1 MTTRRTFIKGVGA
14 SAAAIA
20 AGSAL
25 LPGSAFAADT
35 VTLWS
40 WRTDDKDAMRKMF
53 DVFEQKNPDVKVDLQ
68 FTADADYQNRLSTAL
83 RGGKGPDIAQLK
95 AYGELQPLVE
105 AGYLDALND
114 TVPGIATMPQAAS
127 GGAVARSD
135 GKFYGVP
142 YSIPILCVFY
152 NTALFDK
159 VGIKE
164 PKTYAEHIDNCKKL
178 KAAGI
183 IPIATG
189 GANGSGWELE
199 LGVGVLGP
207 SVYGADFYDK
217 MMKGEAKFT
226 DPKFVAALQRFK
238 DMLPY
243 YEDGFAGVDYTA
255 ATQLFVNE
263 KAAMFLGGSFENG
276 SFRAQNPNL
285 KFSVFAFPGDE
296 PVDNP
301 VVSAFCDG
309 SYGLVDTSTRKD
321 AALKVLNWMASPEFA
336 QLFADSVGWPAA
348 RPEIKSNDPVLSKM
362 IGMQQNST
370 PYLTLVGF
378 RWQSPT
384 ASEII
389 QSEIIDMV
397 TGKMT
402 PEKLAADIDAGVS
415 TWFQPQTS

>member
-1 MTTRRTFIKGVGA
+1 MTTRRSFIQGA
-14 SAAAIA
+14 SASAVAIA
-20 AGSAL
+20 ASGVL
-25 LPGSAFAADT
+25 LPKAAFAAADT

-40 WRTDDKDAMRKMF
+40 WRTDDQAAMRKMF
-53 DVFEQKNPDVKVDLQ
+53 DVFEAKNPDVKVDLQ

-105 AGYLDALND
+105 AGYLDPLND
-114 TVPGIATMPQAAS
+114 TVKDIATMPQAAS
-127 GGAVARSD
+127 GGAVAKSD

-152 NTALFDK
+152 NTELFDK
-159 VGIKE
+159 AGVKVPTTYKE
-164 PKTYAEHIDNCKKL
+164 FTDACDKL

-199 LGVGVLGP
+199 LGVGVIGP

-217 MMKGEAKFT
+217 MMKGQAKFT
-226 DPKFVAALQRFK
+226 DPKYVAALQRFK

-255 ATQLFVNE
+255 ATQLFVNG

-276 SFRAQNPNL
+276 SFRAQNANL
-285 KFSVFAFPGDE
+285 KFSVFPFPGDTA
-296 PVDNP
+296 VDKP

-309 SYGLVDTSTRKD
+309 SYGLVTTSQKKD
-321 AALKVLNWMASPEFA
+321 AALKVLNWMASLEFA

-348 RPEIKSNDPVLSKM
+348 RPEIKSSDPVLSAM
-362 IGMQQNST
+362 IAMQQNST
-370 PYLTLVGF
+370 PYLTLVGY
-378 RWQSPT
+378 RWQQPT
-384 ASEII
+384 ASSIV
-389 QSEIIDMV
+389 QAEIIDMV

-415 TWFQPQTS
+415 TWFQPSA

>member
-1 MTTRRTFIKGVGA
+1 MTTRRTFIQGVSGA
-14 SAAAIA
+14 AVAVAA
-20 AGSAL
+20 SAL
-25 LPGSAFAADT
+25 LPRAAYAADS

-40 WRTDDKDAMRKMF
+40 WRTDDQAAMRKMF
-53 DVFEQKNPDVKVDLQ
+53 DVFESKTPDVKVDLQ

-114 TVPGIATMPQAAS
+114 TVPGIATMPEAAS
-127 GGAVARSD
+127 GGAVAKSD

-152 NTALFDK
+152 NTELFDK
-159 VGIKE
+159 AGIKV
-164 PKTYAEHIDNCKKL
+164 PTTYAEHIDNCKKL

-183 IPIATG
+183 TPIATG

-199 LGVGVLGP
+199 LAVGVLGP
-207 SVYGADFYDK
+207 SVYGADFYGK
-217 MMKGEAKFT
+217 MMSGKAKFT

-255 ATQLFVNE
+255 ATQLFVSG

-276 SFRAQNPNL
+276 SFKAQNPNL
-285 KFSVFAFPGDE
+285 KFSVFAFPGDTA
-296 PVDNP
+296 VDKP

-309 SYGLVDTSTRKD
+309 SYGLVDTSQKKP

-348 RPEIKSNDPVLSKM
+348 RPEIKSNDPVLSAM
-362 IGMQQNST
+362 IAMQQNST
-370 PYLTLVGF
+370 PYLSLVGY

-384 ASEII
+384 ASDII
-389 QSEIIDMV
+389 QAEIIDMT
-397 TGKMT
+397 TGKIA

-415 TWFQPQTS
+415 TWFQPTAS

>member
-1 MTTRRTFIKGVGA
+1 MMTTRRTFIQGVSGA
-14 SAAAIA
+14 AVAVAA
-20 AGSAL
+20 SAL
-25 LPGSAFAADT
+25 LPRAAYAADS

-40 WRTDDKDAMRKMF
+40 WRTDDQVAMRKMF
-53 DVFEQKNPDVKVDLQ
+53 DVFESKNPDVKVDLQ

-127 GGAVARSD
+127 GGAVAKSD

-152 NTALFDK
+152 NTELFDK
-159 VGIKE
+159 AGIKV
-164 PKTYAEHIDNCKKL
+164 PTTYAEHIDNCKKL

-183 IPIATG
+183 TPIATG

-199 LGVGVLGP
+199 LAVGVLGP

-217 MMKGEAKFT
+217 MMKGQAKFT

-255 ATQLFVNE
+255 ATQLFVSG

-276 SFRAQNPNL
+276 SFKAQNPNL
-285 KFSVFAFPGDE
+285 KFSVFAFPGDTA
-296 PVDNP
+296 VDKP

-309 SYGLVDTSTRKD
+309 SYGLVDTSQKKP

-348 RPEIKSNDPVLSKM
+348 RPEIKSTDPVLSAM
-362 IGMQQNST
+362 IAMQQNST
-370 PYLTLVGF
+370 PYLTLVGY

-384 ASEII
+384 ASDII
-389 QSEIIDMV
+389 QAEIIDMT
-397 TGKMT
+397 TGKIT

-415 TWFQPQTS
+415 TWFQPTA

>member
-1 MTTRRTFIKGVGA
+1 MTTRRTFLKGA
-14 SAAAIA
+14 SGAAIA
-20 AGSAL
+20 VGAAAL
-25 LPGSAFAADT
+25 LPKAAYAADS

-40 WRTDDKDAMRKMF
+40 WRTDDQVAMRKMF
-53 DVFEQKNPDVKVDLQ
+53 DVFEKENPDVKVDLQ

-105 AGYLDALND
+105 AGYLDPLND
-114 TVPGIATMPQAAS
+114 SVPAIATMPQSAS
-127 GGAVARSD
+127 GGAVAKSD

-152 NTALFDK
+152 NTELFDK
-159 VGIKE
+159 AGIKV
-164 PKTYAEHIDNCKKL
+164 PTTYAEHIDNCKKL

-199 LGVGVLGP
+199 LGVGVIGP

-226 DPKFVAALQRFK
+226 DPKYVAALQRFK

-243 YEDGFAGVDYTA
+243 YDDGFAGVDYTA
-255 ATQLFVNE
+255 ATQLFVSG

-276 SFRAQNPNL
+276 SFKAQNPNL
-285 KFSVFAFPGDE
+285 KFSVFAFPDDTAT
-296 PVDNP
+296 DNP

-309 SYGLVDTSTRKD
+309 SYGLVDTSSKKD

-348 RPEIKSNDPVLSKM
+348 RPEIKSNDPVLSK
-362 IGMQQNST
+362 IIAMQQNST
-370 PYLTLVGF
+370 PYLTLVGY
-378 RWQSPT
+378 RWQAPT
-384 ASEII
+384 ASDIV
-389 QSEIIDMV
+389 QAEIIDMV
-397 TGKMT
+397 TGKIT

-415 TWFQPQTS
+415 TWFKPQAS

>member
-1 MTTRRTFIKGVGA
+1 MTTRRTFIQGAGA
-14 SAAAIA
+14 SALAIA
-20 AGSAL
+20 AGTAL
-25 LPGSAFAADT
+25 TRPAYAADT

-40 WRTDDKDAMRKMF
+40 WRTDDQAAMRKMF
-53 DVFEQKNPDVKVDLQ
+53 DVFEAKTPDVKVDLQ

-105 AGYLDALND
+105 AGYLDPLND
-114 TVPGIATMPQAAS
+114 TVKEIATMPQAAS
-127 GGAVARSD
+127 GGAVAKSD

-152 NTALFDK
+152 NTELFDK
-159 VGIKE
+159 VGAKV
-164 PKTYAEHIDNCKKL
+164 PTTYAELIDTCKTL

-207 SVYGADFYDK
+207 SVYGAGFYDE
-217 MMKGEAKFT
+217 MMSGKAKFT
-226 DPKFVAALQRFK
+226 DPRFVAALQRFQ

-255 ATQLFVNE
+255 ATQLFVNG

-276 SFRAQNPNL
+276 SFRAQNADL
-285 KFSVFAFPGDE
+285 KFSVFPFPGDTAT
-296 PVDNP
+296 DKP

-309 SYGLVDTSTRKD
+309 SYGLVQTSQKKD
-321 AALKVLNWMASPEFA
+321 AALKVLNWMASLEFA

-348 RPEIKSNDPVLSKM
+348 RPEIKSTDPVLSAM
-362 IGMQQNST
+362 IAMQQNST
-370 PYLTLVGF
+370 PYLTLVGY
-378 RWQSPT
+378 RWQQPT
-384 ASEII
+384 ASSII

-402 PEKLAADIDAGVS
+402 AQKLAEDIDAGVS
-415 TWFQPQTS
+415 TWFKPEGA

>member
-1 MTTRRTFIKGVGA
+1 MTSRRTFITGAGA
-14 SAAAIA
+14 SAIALAAATALPKA
-20 AGSAL
+20 AY
-25 LPGSAFAADT
+25 AADS

-40 WRTDDKDAMRKMF
+40 WRTDDQVAMRKLF

-105 AGYLDALND
+105 AGYLDPLND
-114 TVPGIATMPQAAS
+114 TVKEIATMPQSAS
-127 GGAVARSD
+127 GGAVAKSD

-152 NTALFDK
+152 NTELFDK
-159 VGIKE
+159 AGVKV
-164 PKTYAEHIDNCKKL
+164 PTTYGELVDTCKKL
-178 KAAGI
+178 KDAGI

-226 DPKFVAALQRFK
+226 DAKYVAALQRFK
-238 DMLPY
+238 DLLPY
-243 YEDGFAGVDYTA
+243 YEDGFAGTDYTA
-255 ATQLFVNE
+255 ATQLFVNG
-263 KAAMFLGGSFENG
+263 KAAMFFGGSWENG
-276 SFRAQNPNL
+276 SFRAQNANL
-285 KFSVFAFPGDE
+285 KFSVFPFPGDQASAK
-296 PVDNP
+296 P

-309 SYGLVDTSTRKD
+309 SYGLVSTSQKKA
-321 AALKVLNWMASPEFA
+321 AALKVLNWMASLEFA
-336 QLFADSVGWPAA
+336 QLFADDLGWPAA
-348 RPEIKSNDPVLSKM
+348 RPEVKSNDPVLSKM
-362 IGMQQNST
+362 IEMQGNTT

-378 RWQSPT
+378 RWQQPT
-384 ASEII
+384 ASSII
-389 QSEIIDMV
+389 QAEIIDMV

-415 TWFQPQTS
+415 TWFKPQA

>member
-14 SAAAIA
+14 SAIAIA
-20 AGSAL
+20 AATAL
-25 LPGSAFAADT
+25 PKAAYAADT

-40 WRTDDKDAMRKMF
+40 WRTDDQVAMRKMF
-53 DVFEQKNPDVKVDLQ
+53 DVFESKNPDVKVDLQ

-105 AGYLDALND
+105 AGYLDPLND
-114 TVPGIATMPQAAS
+114 TVKEIATMPQAAS
-127 GGAVARSD
+127 GGAVAKSD

-159 VGIKE
+159 AGVKVPTTYKE
-164 PKTYAEHIDNCKKL
+164 LTDACEKL

-217 MMKGEAKFT
+217 MMKGQAKFT

-238 DMLPY
+238 DLLPY
-243 YEDGFAGVDYTA
+243 YEDGFAGTDYTA

-276 SFRAQNPNL
+276 SFRAQNANL
-285 KFSVFAFPGDE
+285 KFSVFPFPGDAAD
-296 PVDNP
+296 PHP

-309 SYGLVDTSTRKD
+309 SYGLVQTSQKKD
-321 AALKVLNWMASPEFA
+321 AALKVLNWMASLEFA

-348 RPEIKSNDPVLSKM
+348 RPEIKSTDPVLSAM
-362 IGMQQNST
+362 IAMQQNST
-370 PYLTLVGF
+370 PYLSLVGY
-378 RWQSPT
+378 RWQQPT
-384 ASEII
+384 ASSII
-389 QSEIIDMV
+389 QAEIIDMV

-415 TWFQPQTS
+415 TWFQPQA

>member
-1 MTTRRTFIKGVGA
+1 MGA

-20 AGSAL
+20 AGGAL

-263 KAAMFLGGSFENG
+263 
-276 SFRAQNPNL
+276 
-285 KFSVFAFPGDE
+285 
-296 PVDNP
+296 
-301 VVSAFCDG
+301 
-309 SYGLVDTSTRKD
+309 
-321 AALKVLNWMASPEFA
+321 
-336 QLFADSVGWPAA
+336 
-348 RPEIKSNDPVLSKM
+348 
-362 IGMQQNST
+362 
-370 PYLTLVGF
+370 
-378 RWQSPT
+378 
-384 ASEII
+384 
-389 QSEIIDMV
+389 
-397 TGKMT
+397 
-402 PEKLAADIDAGVS
+402 
-415 TWFQPQTS
+415 